1 MKESVIF
8 IHKIIIIL
16 KIIASRIIRR
26 INVDNVN
33 FTLVSFFQQFQCSKV
48 ITFNQ
53 KILFTAVING

>member
-1 MKESVIF
+1 MFKRVVITNYMV
-8 IHKIIIIL
+8 IINEGF
-16 KIIASRIIRR
+16 SRIIRR